1 MTMMTLS
8 CVNEPC
14 FVFIVSVRVFPSLF
28 PCSFYYFFLSSLPN
42 VLSPYLT
49 LSLASCISD
58 MHRPLPQRNT
68 HRTTNAA
75 QMSLGKVV
83 TKTSFGT
90 NEQLWDKLVELGF
103 FDARPC
109 CPTCH
114 TPLNTKQL
122 REDLHFSTQCWK
134 CKETV
139 NLLDGSLLKGVKKL
153 RTFLHATITWATNG
167 KVSTMMAESGIAPKT
182 WSSIKEKL
190 QQTVDQ
196 TLERLVESGEMKL
209 GGPGKVVEVDEC
221 KLYTPKYH
229 RGHPQTSS
237 DVWVVGLL
245 ERDKTGGR
253 KSAFVLTTDR
263 SASFLIPFIN
273 KWVRKKSI
281 LVSDCWKG
289 YSKELEKRYV
299 RPKINHSVEFART
312 EVVNGVEMSVNTN
325 HIEREWREIR
335 KVFACKS
342 LEVYNSELNKEIFR
356 LLFLGG
362 LKGEQQAYVVLKKM
376 AELAK

>member
-1 MTMMTLS
+1 M
-8 CVNEPC
+8 
-14 FVFIVSVRVFPSLF
+14 RR
-28 PCSFYYFFLSSLPN
+28 
-42 VLSPYLT
+42 
-49 LSLASCISD
+49 
-58 MHRPLPQRNT
+58 HLPQTST
-68 HRTTNAA
+68 HRSTRVDVK
-75 QMSLGKVV
+75 SLGKVV

-90 NEQLWDKLVELGF
+90 NEQLWDKLAELGF
-103 FDARPC
+103 FEARPL
-109 CPTCH
+109 CPKCH
-114 TPLNTKQL
+114 ISLNTKPLREQL
-122 REDLHFSTQCWK
+122 RFSTQCWK
-134 CKETV
+134 CLETV
-139 NLLDGSLLKGVKKL
+139 NLLKGSPLKGVKNL
-153 RTFLHATITWATNG
+153 RLFLHATISWVTNG

-182 WSSIKEKL
+182 WASYKKKL
-190 QQTVDQ
+190 QKTVDQ
-196 TLERLVESGEMKL
+196 TLDRLVASGSMKL

-253 KSAFVLTTDR
+253 KSALVLTTDR

-273 KWVRKKSI
+273 EWVREESI
-281 LVSDCWKG
+281 LISDFWKG

-299 RPKINHSVEFART
+299 RPKINHSIEFARN

-325 HIEREWREIR
+325 HIEREWREVR

-342 LEVYNSELNKEIFR
+342 LEVYKSELNKEIFR

-362 LKGEQQAYVVLKKM
+362 LNGNEQAYVLLKKM
-376 AELAK
+376 GELAK